1 MHCLLYLA
9 FSNINFFNLRIEII
23 SNDLCKA
30 FLAAGI
36 PFNKLQNPILRDVLE
51 SNFGLQLPNEAT
63 LRLKYLP
70 SCHSN
75 IMESIKEELKE
86 GSLWVTADCSRDTMG
101 REVAHVL
108 IGRLSVDK
116 FMAPYLVKVSF
127 LDKADSATMARYI

>member
-51 SNFGLQLPNEAT
+51 SNLATEVFPNVNRLIAAMKLVFLKAPSRRTAYREGCPNLP
-63 LRLKYLP
+63 LP
-70 SCHSN
+70 PEP
-75 IMESIKEELKE
+75 IL
-86 GSLWVTADCSRDTMG
+86 TR
-101 REVAHVL
+101 
-108 IGRLSVDK
+108 
-116 FMAPYLVKVSF
+116 
-127 LDKADSATMARYI
+127 